1 MNGMQQFRY
10 IFILIAIVSIQACTR
25 KSADGGGATNHTA
38 PNANALEKVGWLN
51 NLNEAQTQSVKA
63 QKPILVNFTNSDT
76 CGLCKQMNTNVFST
90 PTFKAWAEKYVVLL
104 EVDFSAKNPLPENNK
119 NQNAA
124 MAQSLKV
131 NSYPTIWILN
141 IAHEPANNRFKVKPV
156 GTIGYQETPE
166 KFIGLLQNLIRR

>member
-1 MNGMQQFRY
+1 MRLLR
-10 IFILIAIVSIQACTR
+10 FISFLLLGVLTLQAC
-25 KSADGGGATNHTA
+25 SGQPADGAD
-38 PNANALEKVGWLN
+38 KDRWLD

-63 QKPILVNFTNSDT
+63 QKPILVNFTDSDT
-76 CGLCKQMNTNVFST
+76 CGLCKQLNTNVFST

-104 EVDFSAKNPLPENNK
+104 EVDLSEKSGIPQNTK

-131 NSYPTIWILN
+131 SSYPTVWILN
-141 IAHEPANNRFKVKPV
+141 IAHEPDNNRFKVKPV